1 MLPDDLDKPLGQS
14 LPPVHARRRINRV
27 AAWGAALGALLF
39 VVSMSIAVRERPFR
53 TVEPETAAQMA
64 SRDAPGSGQKPVGK
78 SPSVTVT
85 SGGSGGGPSI
95 IKINPSTDATSTGA
109 IVISDPTAMHQDLR
123 VAHIPDRALLEDSDK
138 GPLPIRAADGRRP
151 FDVYARSWS
160 GARGARVAIVIGG
173 LGVSQTGT
181 QEAIANLP
189 PEVTLAFA
197 SQGNSIGR
205 WMQEGRRTGHEV
217 IMQVPLE
224 PFDFPSVNPG
234 RHTLTVEASPDANI
248 DNLQWVLARTTNYTG
263 VMNYMGARFT
273 SDSAALQP
281 VMAELGR
288 RGLLYLDDGTSARSV
303 ASQLAQENGV
313 PFVAADA
320 VIDTVQERG
329 AILDKLDQ
337 LERTARAKGV
347 AVGTGSAFGL
357 TVEAVRSW
365 AAEARRRGI
374 EIVPISAV
382 ANDPQQG

>member
-64 SRDAPGSGQKPVGK
+64 SKDAAGSGQKPVGK

-288 RGLLYLDDGTSARSV
+288 RGLLYLDDGTSVRSV

>member
-27 AAWGAALGALLF
+27 AAWGAVLGALLF

-288 RGLLYLDDGTSARSV
+288 RGLLYLDDGTSVRSV

>member
-1 MLPDDLDKPLGQS
+1 LLPDDLDKPLGQNLS
-14 LPPVHARRRINRV
+14 PARKRGRINRLAGWGV
-27 AAWGAALGALLF
+27 AIGALLLM
-39 VVSMSIAVRERPFR
+39 VSTSIAVRERPFR
-53 TVEPETAAQMA
+53 SVEPEKTAQAATKINAQGA
-64 SRDAPGSGQKPVGK
+64 QPGTK
-78 SPSVTVT
+78 SPSITVT
-85 SGGSGGGPSI
+85 SGGSGGPSI
-95 IKINPSTDATSTGA
+95 IKVNPSTDATSTGA
-109 IVISDPTAMHQDLR
+109 IVISDPSAMHQDSR
-123 VAHIPDRALLEDSDK
+123 VAHIPDRALLEDTEN

-151 FDVYARSWS
+151 FDVYARPWS
-160 GARGARVAIVIGG
+160 GARGARIAIVIGG

-181 QEAIANLP
+181 QEAISALP

-205 WMQEGRRTGHEV
+205 WMQEGRRTGHEI

-224 PFDFPSVNPG
+224 PFDYPNVNPG
-234 RHTLTVEASPDANI
+234 RHTLTVDASPDANI
-248 DNLQWVLARTTNYTG
+248 DNLHWTLSRTTNYTG

-273 SDSAALQP
+273 SDAQAMQP
-281 VMAELGR
+281 LMTELAK

-303 ASQLAQENGV
+303 ASQLAQESGV
-313 PFVAADA
+313 PFIAADT
-320 VIDTVQERG
+320 VIDAVQDRN

-347 AVGTGSAFGL
+347 AVGTGSAFGM

-382 ANDPQQG
+382 AQDPQQG